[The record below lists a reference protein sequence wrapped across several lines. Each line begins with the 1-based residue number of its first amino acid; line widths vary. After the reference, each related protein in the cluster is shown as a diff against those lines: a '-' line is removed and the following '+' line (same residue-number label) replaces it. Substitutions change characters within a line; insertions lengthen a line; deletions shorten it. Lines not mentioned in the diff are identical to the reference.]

1 MYGLPFLI
9 KSFFIFFIFSCT
21 AQYERNTEKPKEQV
35 EKPTDSIQVGA
46 VHTDHFLPWLKDKRV
61 GLVGNQS
68 SLIRNQHLL
77 DVLIVNDI
85 NVVAVFSPEHGFRG
99 KADAGEKIDSSKDQ
113 KTGVPI
119 VSLYGNNK
127 KPTAEQ
133 LADVDI
139 LLFDLQ
145 DVGARFYTYISTL
158 HYVMEACAENNKTLI
173 VLDRPNPN
181 GHIIDGPILEK
192 EFKSFVGMHPI
203 PILHGMTMAE
213 YARMINGE
221 QWLTDGIQC
230 KLKWVACS
238 NYSRYD
244 VYDLPIAPSPNL
256 RTFSA
261 INLYPSLCL
270 FEGTVL
276 SEGRGT
282 EGPFERFGHPK
293 LPKEI
298 YSFQFTPKSGF
309 GAKHP
314 KLEGQ
319 LCNGRNLKEQGDQR
333 LNQLELEWLI
343 SAYKAFQGEH
353 FFITRNNWFDTLA
366 GTDELRK
373 AIEQGKSEADIRN
386 SWKEGIEQ
394 FKSVRKKYLIYP
406 E

>member
-9 KSFFIFFIFSCT
+9 KSFFIFSCT
-21 AQYERNTEKPKEQV
+21 AQHTGDTSLEQDRV
-35 EKPTDSIQVGA
+35 EKVIDSLMVGA
-46 VHTDHFLPWLKDKRV
+46 DQIDLFLPWVEGKRV

-68 SLIRNQHLL
+68 SLVGKQHVLDTLL
-77 DVLIVNDI
+77 AYGVDVVKI
-85 NVVAVFSPEHGFRG
+85 FSPEHGFRG
-99 KADAGEKIDSSKDQ
+99 KADAGEKIDSSVDQ

-127 KPTAEQ
+127 KPRVDQ
-133 LADVDI
+133 LQDIDI

-181 GHIIDGPILEK
+181 GHIVDGPILK
-192 EFKSFVGMHPI
+192 KDFKSFVGMHPI

-221 QWLTDGIQC
+221 GWLKDEFQC
-230 KLKWVACS
+230 ELKWVPCR

-244 VYDLPIAPSPNL
+244 AYYLPVPPSPNL

-270 FEGTVL
+270 FEGTVI

-282 EGPFERFGHPK
+282 DGPFERFGHPQ
-293 LPKEI
+293 LPLD
-298 YSFQFTPKSGF
+298 SFPFQFEPKSGF
-309 GAKHP
+309 GAKYP

-319 LCNGRNLKEQGDQR
+319 LCNGLNLKEEGNNR
-333 LNQLELEWLI
+333 LNQLELKWLI
-343 SAYKAFQGEH
+343 SAYKAFQGTP
-353 FFITRNNWFDTLA
+353 FFIKKNNWFDTLA
-366 GTDELRK
+366 GTDQLRK
-373 AIEQGKSEADIRN
+373 AIEEGKSESDIR
-386 SWKEGIEQ
+386 SDWKEGLDQ
-394 FKSVRKKYLIYP
+394 FRSMRKEYLIYP